1 MKRKSGIIISV
12 VFAVIMTGSCGVFK
26 HPETPVTTIKPL
38 GDSLKVHDGSLIYAL
53 PMTVFNITVE
63 FQHTIEKAGPYSKYA
78 SEMLG
83 LKDFITRDSEKWSVS
98 RIGVTQAEE
107 LDPSEFYVIES
118 NVIAHTNAL
127 ALKKSGLIL
136 DINPELYESG
146 KMFPVSSVKVQAN
159 MAFNDLGADEYFIS
173 QNDTAY
179 RVVKLDTSFVRI
191 PYLVEKK
198 KTLNTEQL
206 ADRAAKA
213 LLELRDGKQ
222 FILTGEANVFPQ
234 SNAGIDEINR
244 LEREY
249 MALFAGKTMTE
260 IRTVNYTLI
269 PDRDMA
275 DKPVTLFRFSETTG
289 HSDASSAKGVP
300 VVAEIIREKKIK
312 DITIITRPVTEGESV
327 QKFDKLF
334 YRIPEVVTLK
344 IKAGNVGYL
353 ETRKLVYQLGQ
364 VVQLPANYI
373 IGK

>member
-1 MKRKSGIIISV
+1 MMRKAGIIISV
-12 VFAVIMTGSCGVFK
+12 AVMTITTWSCGVFK
-26 HPETPVTTIKPL
+26 HEETPVTTINQL
-38 GDSLKVHDGSLIYAL
+38 GESLTVHDGSLIYAL

-63 FQHTIEKAGPYSKYA
+63 FQHTIEKPGPYAKYA

-83 LKDFITRDSEKWSVS
+83 LKDVITRENEKWSII
-98 RIGVTQAEE
+98 RIGVFQEEE

-118 NVIAHTNAL
+118 NVIVQTNAL

-136 DINPELYESG
+136 DINPMLYESG
-146 KMFPVSSVKVQAN
+146 KMYPVSSDKGQAN

-173 QNDTAY
+173 QSDTAY

-191 PYLVEKK
+191 PYLVERKK
-198 KTLNTEQL
+198 PLNTDQL

-249 MALFAGKTMTE
+249 MALFAGKVMTE
-260 IRTVNYTLI
+260 TRTINYTLV
-269 PDRDMA
+269 PDRAMA
-275 DKPVTLFRFSETTG
+275 GKPVTLFKFSESTG
-289 HSDASSAKGVP
+289 PSEASSAKGIP
-300 VVAEIIREKKIK
+300 VVAELIPAKKIK
-312 DITIITRPVTEGESV
+312 DITIVTRPVTEGESA
-327 QKFDKLF
+327 QMFDKLF

-344 IKAGNVGYL
+344 INAGSESYL